1 MSKSQVFR
9 EVLVRVQGLVR
20 ECSME
25 SRILTGPASMS
36 FISAKRKGKCF
47 KGEQL
52 KRPVFALEFRQDLSW
67 ENWYSFRT
75 YHTQFQPYMPKP
87 SIWEHKEKN
96 NYQKAISFFYF
107 LPPPAPLPQRLKNW
121 VTNAGPRENK
131 SWKLFHAGNTPKELG
146 KKKQ

>member
-52 KRPVFALEFRQDLSW
+52 KRPVFALEFRQDLS
-67 ENWYSFRT
+67 
-75 YHTQFQPYMPKP
+75 
-87 SIWEHKEKN
+87 
-96 NYQKAISFFYF
+96 
-107 LPPPAPLPQRLKNW
+107 
-121 VTNAGPRENK
+121 
-131 SWKLFHAGNTPKELG
+131 
-146 KKKQ
+146 